1 MWPQL
6 CTTFV
11 CFYLL
16 LLLKLSKQSS
26 VRFFFLLLL
35 ATNSFIFCL
44 LSYLQGQLFQ
54 GQIDFA
60 EKLRIRSTKQKQ
72 KVCELLSVTT
82 FPRIYQ
88 KSLVDTK
95 EDLFCLLLQ
104 NMPTDF
110 FIFRRLY
117 FFRFAKS
124 KCQNSEVR
132 VRKSQLQMS
141 SASLVTVLGP
151 SSFTSITVLHFIK
164 LPDYLITL
172 LMMPFKKNC
181 RVFSNPDT

>member
-117 FFRFAKS
+117 FFTFAKS
-124 KCQNSEVR
+124 KCQNSAEG
-132 VRKSQLQMS
+132 KIFFCS
-141 SASLVTVLGP
+141 SRRNKKKLAANVV
-151 SSFTSITVLHFIK
+151 SFSCHCLRTFKLYFNYCATLHYTRRLSHHITNDAF
-164 LPDYLITL
+164 
-172 LMMPFKKNC
+172 
-181 RVFSNPDT
+181 